1 MPLSPKGESLSLA
14 TTCHFQLA
22 SRHCVLLQNIP
33 TKTDMLLSTKGMSLY
48 EKVGYTRIK
57 YITIYVRNQIIY
69 RVIFFFGRNVKHVTR
84 QVFRLS
90 AAPLKDKF
98 SVSFFEPRY
107 NFAGVA
113 VKLKLLN
120 IGGDED
126 YKNQVISGRHRL
138 KNLL

>member
-1 MPLSPKGESLSLA
+1 
-14 TTCHFQLA
+14 
-22 SRHCVLLQNIP
+22 
-33 TKTDMLLSTKGMSLY
+33 MLLSAKGMSLY

-69 RVIFFFGRNVKHVTR
+69 CVIFFFERNVKHVTH

-98 SVSFFEPRY
+98 SVSFFKPRY

-120 IGGDED
+120 IGGV
-126 YKNQVISGRHRL
+126 KAIKIR
-138 KNLL
+138 

>member
-1 MPLSPKGESLSLA
+1 
-14 TTCHFQLA
+14 
-22 SRHCVLLQNIP
+22 
-33 TKTDMLLSTKGMSLY
+33 MLLSAKGMSLY

-69 RVIFFFGRNVKHVTR
+69 CVIFFFRRNVKHVTR

-98 SVSFFEPRY
+98 SVSFFELRY

-120 IGGDED
+120 IGG
-126 YKNQVISGRHRL
+126 
-138 KNLL
+138 

>member
-1 MPLSPKGESLSLA
+1 
-14 TTCHFQLA
+14 
-22 SRHCVLLQNIP
+22 
-33 TKTDMLLSTKGMSLY
+33 MSLY

-69 RVIFFFGRNVKHVTR
+69 RVIFFFGRNVKHVTH

-98 SVSFFEPRY
+98 SVFFFEPRY

-113 VKLKLLN
+113 VNLKLLN
-120 IGGDED
+120 IGGGEG
-126 YKNQVISGRHRL
+126 YKNQVIFVRHRL

>member
-1 MPLSPKGESLSLA
+1 M
-14 TTCHFQLA
+14 
-22 SRHCVLLQNIP
+22 R
-33 TKTDMLLSTKGMSLY
+33 LSTKGMSLY

-113 VKLKLLN
+113 VNLKLLN
-120 IGGDED
+120 IGG
-126 YKNQVISGRHRL
+126 RRL
-138 KNLL
+138 

>member
-1 MPLSPKGESLSLA
+1 MPLSPKGESLSLGTA
-14 TTCHFQLA
+14 CHSPRKGKACL
-22 SRHCVLLQNIP
+22 SVLRVTLPERGKLVSCYYVPLQNIP

-69 RVIFFFGRNVKHVTR
+69 CVIFFFGRNVKHVTR

-113 VKLKLLN
+113 VNLKLLN
-120 IGGDED
+120 IGG
-126 YKNQVISGRHRL
+126 
-138 KNLL
+138 

>member
-1 MPLSPKGESLSLA
+1 MSLQS
-14 TTCHFQLA
+14 
-22 SRHCVLLQNIP
+22 IP
-33 TKTDMLLSTKGMSLY
+33 TKTDMLLSAKGMSLY

-69 RVIFFFGRNVKHVTR
+69 RVIFFFGRNVKQVTR

-98 SVSFFEPRY
+98 PVSFFEPHY

-113 VKLKLLN
+113 V
-120 IGGDED
+120 I
-126 YKNQVISGRHRL
+126 
-138 KNLL
+138 

>member
-1 MPLSPKGESLSLA
+1 MSVTHGLSI
-14 TTCHFQLA
+14 F
-22 SRHCVLLQNIP
+22 
-33 TKTDMLLSTKGMSLY
+33 
-48 EKVGYTRIK
+48 K

-69 RVIFFFGRNVKHVTR
+69 RVIFFFGRNVKHVTH

-98 SVSFFEPRY
+98 SVFFFEPRY

-120 IGGDED
+120 IGEV
-126 YKNQVISGRHRL
+126 KAIKIR
-138 KNLL
+138 

>member
-1 MPLSPKGESLSLA
+1 MPLSPKGKACLLLLRA
-14 TTCHFQLA
+14 TLPERGKLV
-22 SRHCVLLQNIP
+22 SRYCVPLQSIP
-33 TKTDMLLSTKGMSLY
+33 TKTDMLLSAKSMSLY

-69 RVIFFFGRNVKHVTR
+69 RVTFFFGRNVKHVTR
-84 QVFRLS
+84 QVFLLS

-98 SVSFFEPRY
+98 FLSFFEPRY

-120 IGGDED
+120 IGG
-126 YKNQVISGRHRL
+126 
-138 KNLL
+138 

>member
-1 MPLSPKGESLSLA
+1 MPLSPKGKACLSALRA
-14 TTCHFQLA
+14 TLPERGKLA
-22 SRHCVLLQNIP
+22 SCYCVPLQNIP
-33 TKTDMLLSTKGMSLY
+33 TTTDMLLSAKGMSLY

-69 RVIFFFGRNVKHVTR
+69 RVIFFFERNVKHVTR

-120 IGGDED
+120 IGG
-126 YKNQVISGRHRL
+126 G
-138 KNLL
+138 